1 VCRDYDKI
9 RYNLKYESIFNFHN
23 FNCDKTYNST
33 YLQYKKLVVLKM
45 SFFYKINLFLNLIKY
60 SIKEKFRKDN
70 GKHFLFLKDYF
81 KEKKDGFYI
90 DVGCYHPIRL
100 SNTKFLYEKG
110 WRGINIDINKK
121 SIDLF
126 KITRKKDINLNI
138 GIGNKNKVS
147 EAYFKKDL
155 FPLNTL
161 VIDHAKKLLG
171 EYKKKKINVYT
182 LNSVIDNNA
191 KNKKIDFLDIDCE
204 GNDLKVLEGL
214 DLNKNEIDLISIE
227 MHGYDEKTKRDGELV
242 FDIMKKNRYEK
253 LYGNFPDT
261 LIFKKIK

>member
-1 VCRDYDKI
+1 M
-9 RYNLKYESIFNFHN
+9 N
-23 FNCDKTYNST
+23 
-33 YLQYKKLVVLKM
+33 
-45 SFFYKINLFLNLIKY
+45 FFYKIKLFLNLIRY
-60 SIKEKFRKDN
+60 SIKEKFSEDK

-90 DVGCYHPIRL
+90 DVGCFHPIRL
-100 SNTKFLYEKG
+100 SNTKFLYDKG
-110 WRGINIDINKK
+110 WRGINIDISKK

-138 GIGNKNKVS
+138 GIGNKNEIS

-155 FPLNTL
+155 FHANTL
-161 VIDHAKKLLG
+161 VYDHAETFLG
-171 EYKKKKINVYT
+171 EYTKKKINVHT
-182 LNSVIDNNA
+182 LNSVISNNA

-204 GNDLKVLEGL
+204 GKDLEVLEGL

-227 MHGYDEKTKRDGELV
+227 MHGYDEKTKRNGELI
-242 FDIMKKNRYEK
+242 FDVMKTNRYKK
-253 LYGNFPDT
+253 LYGDFPDT

>member
-1 VCRDYDKI
+1 
-9 RYNLKYESIFNFHN
+9 
-23 FNCDKTYNST
+23 
-33 YLQYKKLVVLKM
+33 M

-70 GKHFLFLKDYF
+70 GKHFLFLKDYY

-138 GIGNKNKVS
+138 AIGNKIKVS

-171 EYKKKKINVYT
+171 EYIKKKINVYT

-204 GNDLKVLEGL
+204 GKDLEVLEGL

-227 MHGYDEKTKRDGELV
+227 IHGYDETTKKNGKLI
-242 FDIMKKNRYEK
+242 FDIMKKNKYK
-253 LYGNFPDT
+253 ILYGKFPDHF
-261 LIFKKIK
+261 IFEKIK

>member
-1 VCRDYDKI
+1 M
-9 RYNLKYESIFNFHN
+9 N
-23 FNCDKTYNST
+23 
-33 YLQYKKLVVLKM
+33 
-45 SFFYKINLFLNLIKY
+45 FFYKINLFLNLIRY
-60 SIKEKFRKDN
+60 SIKEKFSEDK

-90 DVGCYHPIRL
+90 DVGCFHPIRL
-100 SNTKFLYEKG
+100 SNTKFLYDKG
-110 WRGINIDINKK
+110 WRGINIDISKK

-138 GIGNKNKVS
+138 GIGNKNEIS

-155 FPLNTL
+155 FHANTL
-161 VIDHAKKLLG
+161 VYDHAETFLG
-171 EYKKKKINVYT
+171 EYTKKKINVHT
-182 LNSVIDNNA
+182 LNSVISNNA

-204 GNDLKVLEGL
+204 GKDLEVLEGL

-227 MHGYDEKTKRDGELV
+227 MHGYDEKTKRNGELI
-242 FDIMKKNRYEK
+242 FDVMKTNRYKK
-253 LYGNFPDT
+253 LYGDFPDT

>member
-1 VCRDYDKI
+1 M
-9 RYNLKYESIFNFHN
+9 N
-23 FNCDKTYNST
+23 
-33 YLQYKKLVVLKM
+33 
-45 SFFYKINLFLNLIKY
+45 FFYKINLFLNLIRY
-60 SIKEKFRKDN
+60 SIKEKFSEDK

-90 DVGCYHPIRL
+90 DVGCFHQIRL
-100 SNTKFLYEKG
+100 SNTKFLYDKG
-110 WRGINIDINKK
+110 WRGINIDISKK

-155 FPLNTL
+155 FHANTL
-161 VIDHAKKLLG
+161 VYDHAEKFLG
-171 EYKKKKINVYT
+171 EYTKKKINIHT
-182 LNSVIDNNA
+182 LNSVISNNA

-204 GNDLKVLEGL
+204 GKDLEVLEGL

-227 MHGYDEKTKRDGELV
+227 MHGYDEKTKRDGELI
-242 FDIMKKNRYEK
+242 FDVMKKNRYKK
-253 LYGNFPDT
+253 LYGDFPDT

>member
-1 VCRDYDKI
+1 M
-9 RYNLKYESIFNFHN
+9 N
-23 FNCDKTYNST
+23 
-33 YLQYKKLVVLKM
+33 
-45 SFFYKINLFLNLIKY
+45 FFYKINLFLNLIRY
-60 SIKEKFRKDN
+60 SIKEKFSEDK

-90 DVGCYHPIRL
+90 DVGCFHPIRL
-100 SNTKFLYEKG
+100 SNTKFLYDKG
-110 WRGINIDINKK
+110 WRGINIDISKK

-138 GIGNKNKVS
+138 GIGNKNEIS

-155 FPLNTL
+155 FHANTL
-161 VIDHAKKLLG
+161 VYDHAEKFLG
-171 EYKKKKINVYT
+171 EYTKKKINIHT
-182 LNSVIDNNA
+182 LNSVISNNA

-204 GNDLKVLEGL
+204 GKDLEVLEGL

-227 MHGYDEKTKRDGELV
+227 MHGYDEKTKRNGELI
-242 FDIMKKNRYEK
+242 FDVMKTNRYKK
-253 LYGNFPDT
+253 LYGDFPDT